1 MERALRHISVE
12 RGHDPRQFA
21 LLPFGGA
28 GGLHAVDLAR
38 SLRIPTI
45 IAPTAPG
52 ALSAVGVLVADVI
65 KDQSR
70 TVMFT
75 YRAKGTSRLGKVFAQ
90 MEREAAALLRAEGF
104 PRSKQRHERLL
115 AMRYRGQSFE
125 LEVRNTTGDLA
136 AEFHRAHRER
146 YGYAQE
152 QSEIEIVSAR
162 LRSFGLVEKLPE
174 RRLAAGKNKPHG
186 KVTAHLGGRK
196 MSVALYKRDELFAN
210 TKLQTPCIVTEYSAT
225 TLIDADSKARI
236 DAIRQF
242 AYRVEMKNFDPTTLE
257 IYRALFTSVAEEM
270 GVALRRTAFS
280 PNIKERRDYSCA
292 VFDADG
298 RVIAQGDHMPVHL
311 GSMPMAVA
319 AALEE
324 IAIAPGDVVALND
337 PFAGGTHL
345 PDVTLVMPVVSGKRM
360 LFYVANRAHHADIG
374 GATPG
379 SMGLATD
386 IYGEGI
392 RIPPIR
398 LVRNGVLDTDTM
410 RLLLANVRGNVERR
424 GDFDAQIGSL
434 KTGAARLLEIIERR
448 GERETT
454 EYASQLIDYSARL
467 MRYTIAAIPDGSYE
481 AEDALDDDGVDDRP
495 VLIKVRITIKGER
508 AVVDF
513 TGSAPQVT
521 GAINA
526 VEAIT
531 VSAVSYVFRCLVG
544 GEVPASAGLMEPIE
558 VIAPRGTV
566 VNANPPASV
575 AGGNVETSQ
584 RIVDV
589 LVQGIGPGFTGAHTS
604 GEPGHDEQSHD
615 RRHRHAQRPGV
626 FLLRNRCGR
635 HGSASDCCM
644 A

>member
-1 MERALRHISVE
+1 M
-12 RGHDPRQFA
+12 
-21 LLPFGGA
+21 
-28 GGLHAVDLAR
+28 
-38 SLRIPTI
+38 
-45 IAPTAPG
+45 
-52 ALSAVGVLVADVI
+52 
-65 KDQSR
+65 
-70 TVMFT
+70 
-75 YRAKGTSRLGKVFAQ
+75 KV
-90 MEREAAALLRAEGF
+90 R
-104 PRSKQRHERLL
+104 
-115 AMRYRGQSFE
+115 
-125 LEVRNTTGDLA
+125 
-136 AEFHRAHRER
+136 
-146 YGYAQE
+146 
-152 QSEIEIVSAR
+152 
-162 LRSFGLVEKLPE
+162 
-174 RRLAAGKNKPHG
+174 
-186 KVTAHLGGRK
+186 
-196 MSVALYKRDELFAN
+196 
-210 TKLQTPCIVTEYSAT
+210 
-225 TLIDADSKARI
+225 
-236 DAIRQF
+236 
-242 AYRVEMKNFDPTTLE
+242 FDPTTLE

-319 AALEE
+319 AALAEVE
-324 IAIAPGDVVALND
+324 IEPGDVVALND

-345 PDVTLVMPVVSGKRM
+345 PDVTLISGVFDAETRRCADTLPRRVAASARPRV

-398 LVRNGVLDTDTM
+398 LVRKGIPDADTM

-448 GERETT
+448 GEREAT

-467 MRYTIAAIPDGSYE
+467 MRYTIASIPDGTYE
-481 AEDALDDDGVDDRP
+481 AEDALDDDGVEDRP
-495 VLIKVRITIKGER
+495 VPIRVRITIDGER
-508 AVVDF
+508 ALVDF
-513 TGSAPQVT
+513 AGSAPQVV

-589 LVQGIGPGFTGAHTS
+589 LFKALAKALPDRIPAASQGTMNNLTIGGIDSRTGQEFSYYETVAGGMGARPMLDGMSGVHTHMTNSLNTPAEALEYAYPLRVREYRLRKGS
-604 GEPGHDEQSHD
+604 GGKGKQRGGDGVVREIETLVPARMSLLAD
-615 RRHRHAQRPGV
+615 RRKRQPYGLSGGADGALGVNVIIRDKRTQKIAAKGSHELKAGDRIRIETPG
-626 FLLRNRCGR
+626 G
-635 HGSASDCCM
+635 GAWGATDY
-644 A
+644 ADDAD

>member
-1 MERALRHISVE
+1 
-12 RGHDPRQFA
+12 
-21 LLPFGGA
+21 
-28 GGLHAVDLAR
+28 
-38 SLRIPTI
+38 
-45 IAPTAPG
+45 
-52 ALSAVGVLVADVI
+52 
-65 KDQSR
+65 
-70 TVMFT
+70 
-75 YRAKGTSRLGKVFAQ
+75 
-90 MEREAAALLRAEGF
+90 
-104 PRSKQRHERLL
+104 
-115 AMRYRGQSFE
+115 
-125 LEVRNTTGDLA
+125 
-136 AEFHRAHRER
+136 
-146 YGYAQE
+146 
-152 QSEIEIVSAR
+152 
-162 LRSFGLVEKLPE
+162 
-174 RRLAAGKNKPHG
+174 
-186 KVTAHLGGRK
+186 
-196 MSVALYKRDELFAN
+196 
-210 TKLQTPCIVTEYSAT
+210 
-225 TLIDADSKARI
+225 
-236 DAIRQF
+236 
-242 AYRVEMKNFDPTTLE
+242 MKSNFDPTTLE

-292 VFDADG
+292 VFDAQG

-319 AALEE
+319 AALEQIE
-324 IAIAPGDVVALND
+324 LAPGDVVALND

-345 PDVTLVMPVVSGKRM
+345 PDVTLVMPVVSKQRK

-386 IYGEGI
+386 IYGEGL

-398 LVRNGVLDTDTM
+398 LVRNGTLDADTM

-434 KTGAARLLEIIERR
+434 KTGATRLLEIIERR
-448 GERETT
+448 GEREAV

-467 MRYTIAAIPDGSYE
+467 MRYTIAAIPDGSYG
-481 AEDALDDDGVDDRP
+481 AEDFLDDDGVDDRA
-495 VLIKVRITIKGER
+495 VLIKVRIVVKGEQ
-508 AVVDF
+508 ALVDF

-544 GEVPASAGLMEPIE
+544 GEVPASAGLMAPIE

-589 LVQGIGPGFTGAHTS
+589 LFRALANALPDRIPAASQGTMNNLTIGGIDTRNGQEFSYYETVAGGMGARPALEGMNGVHTHMTNS
-604 GEPGHDEQSHD
+604 LNTPAE
-615 RRHRHAQRPGV
+615 AI
-626 FLLRNRCGR
+626 
-635 HGSASDCCM
+635 
-644 A
+644 